1 MRAGSLRDRVGIQRR
16 TTSRDAAGAVL
27 IAWETY
33 ATVWAAVEPLSGREA
48 VAMKEVH
55 ASANVRVTLRWRK
68 DLRAQDRL
76 LFVTRVFEI
85 NGITDVGGRQR
96 WLELACTEDV
106 T

>member
-1 MRAGSLRDRVGIQRR
+1 MNAGRLRHRVAIQRR
-16 TTSRDAAGAVL
+16 TTSRGTAGEVL
-27 IAWETY
+27 LTWLTY

-76 LFVTRVFEI
+76 LFGARVFEI